1 MNYFNFQTQK
11 HSPQVLAVLLLIIPY
26 IPASN
31 LLVTVGFVVAERVLY
46 IPRLIYYIFKLLWLL
61 VFSFVYCIYLIL
73 SYCIEKQYY

>member
-46 IPRLIYYIFKLLWLL
+46 IPRLIYYF
-61 VFSFVYCIYLIL
+61 
-73 SYCIEKQYY
+73 